1 MSFSKRFG
9 SILLILLSAACVDR
23 LSFDL
28 EGQPGFIPV
37 IQGYISDLPGP
48 YEVTLTRSFDIKLAA
63 ISRIPLSAKS
73 LTILDDAGLKEELKE
88 IREGV
93 YQTSPSGIRGVVGR
107 AYKLKIELDDGRVYE
122 SLQDTLLNSGE
133 LDSIYYSFRDQ
144 PNFRDIPNYGF
155 DIFIDSKA
163 IVKNNF
169 RFLWKFTGTFQAETN
184 PEYDRKGCYF
194 YNGKCNFVPPCSGL
208 INTGPFPASPI
219 YERVAPCSCCT
230 CWYSLYN
237 TSILLH
243 DDAFLQVGR
252 FDALRVYFLP
262 ITGWIFTHKVHL
274 DVKQFSLTRQTFDF
288 WRAIRNQKDAIGSL
302 FQPVSGKIP
311 SNFVQL
317 SGKDAPLAGIFYAAS
332 ISSKTT
338 YINRSDVPNEQ
349 FIPADKTPFLGSCLE
364 LFSNSTNVKPTFWI
378 D

>member
-1 MSFSKRFG
+1 MPWIK
-9 SILLILLSAACVDR
+9 SIRSTLLILIAAACVDK

-28 EGQPGFIPV
+28 EGYPNFIPV
-37 IQGYISDLPGP
+37 VQGYISDQKGP
-48 YEVTLTRSFDIKLAA
+48 YEVTLTRSFDIKSEA
-63 ISRIPLSAKS
+63 ISREPLLAKK
-73 LTILDDAGLKEELKE
+73 LVIVDDTGLSEELSE
-88 IREGV
+88 IRQGV
-93 YQTSPSGIRGVVGR
+93 YQTSAAGIRGVVGR
-107 AYKLKIELDDGRVYE
+107 AYKIRIELVDGRVYE
-122 SLQDTLLNSGE
+122 SLQDTLLNSGVV
-133 LDSIYYSFRDQ
+133 DSIYYSFRNQ

-208 INTGPFPASPI
+208 INIGRFPYAPI

-237 TSILLH
+237 TSILLR

-288 WRAIRNQKDAIGSL
+288 WKAIRNQKDAAGSL
-302 FQPVSGKIP
+302 FQPVNGKIP

-317 SGKDAPLAGIFYAAS
+317 DGKKAPIAGIFYAAS
-332 ISSKTT
+332 VSEKTT
-338 YINRSDVPNEQ
+338 FINRSAVNDTY
-349 FIPADKTPFLGSCLE
+349 IPTDKIAFPKSCLE
-364 LFSNSTNVKPTFWI
+364 LFTNATNVKPDFWV